1 MNDLTRAERISEYND
16 LLDAEIELLRTARE
30 TEQDLNEWLRLDN
43 DIDALLIHKDNAAA
57 EIDAALLPQS
67 SEVDPRTDARFA
79 FEERCMKFN
88 WQWFYSDS
96 GRPFAQV
103 ELLKDAKAGG
113 FVEIYEQYRRNAQ
126 NPYCP
131 APITGGV

>member
-57 EIDAALLPQS
+57 EIDAAMLPQS
-67 SEVDPRTDARFA
+67 SDPRTDDQIALDEFQR
-79 FEERCMKFN
+79 ETLETLE
-88 WQWFYSDS
+88 SV
-96 GRPFAQV
+96 RP
-103 ELLKDAKAGG
+103 
-113 FVEIYEQYRRNAQ
+113 
-126 NPYCP
+126 
-131 APITGGV
+131 